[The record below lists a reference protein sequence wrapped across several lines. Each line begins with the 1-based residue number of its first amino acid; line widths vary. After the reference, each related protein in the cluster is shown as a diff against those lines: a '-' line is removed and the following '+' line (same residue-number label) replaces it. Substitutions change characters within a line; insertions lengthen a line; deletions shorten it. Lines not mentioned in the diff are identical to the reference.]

1 MFMKKACLCTTSY
14 STVAS
19 YAHIHLVTERVE
31 QRSTQSYYDH
41 PAGRTKAGSRGSA
54 HSLDDSAVPI
64 AYSLTMPAALDLV
77 TVPRTL
83 MQQLLVAV

>member
-1 MFMKKACLCTTSY
+1 MIIQLAGPRQ
-14 STVAS
+14 
-19 YAHIHLVTERVE
+19 AHEEV
-31 QRSTQSYYDH
+31 
-41 PAGRTKAGSRGSA
+41 P

-77 TVPRTL
+77 TVPHTL